1 MRRLIYVGKTQQLH
15 SSSVPFF
22 FALSKIRFSHNTA
35 HLLLIIPGF
44 GTTATTASSGGLF
57 GTATPS
63 GGGLFGSSSTTGRG
77 NFSVYGI
84 CCENNCHQSFR
95 LCMFQGNSRSSI
107 CLSLHTAPSRHMTS
121 DRRRCDVMT
130 LHRR

>member
-1 MRRLIYVGKTQQLH
+1 MVTAKLICVFVFAYADCWFSHEAAHLCRKNTATAQLN
-15 SSSVPFF
+15 SAFV
-22 FALSKIRFSHNTA
+22 FALSKILFSHNTA
-35 HLLLIIPGF
+35 HLILIIPGF

-77 NFSVYGI
+77 NFSVYELHL

-95 LCMFQGNSRSSI
+95 LCMF
-107 CLSLHTAPSRHMTS
+107 
-121 DRRRCDVMT
+121 
-130 LHRR
+130 